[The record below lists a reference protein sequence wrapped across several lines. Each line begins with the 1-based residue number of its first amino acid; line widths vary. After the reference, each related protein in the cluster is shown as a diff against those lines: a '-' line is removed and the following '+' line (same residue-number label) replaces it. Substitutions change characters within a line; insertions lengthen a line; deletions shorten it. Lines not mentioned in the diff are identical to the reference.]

1 VTETENPAEN
11 PVPNPPPKRSNA
23 SIFAAL
29 GAVVV
34 AVLAKS
40 KGLLLA
46 LKGLSAGKLLL
57 TFGSMLAMVAFE
69 AQRSG
74 WQFALGFVVMILIH
88 ELGHGYAIKREGLS
102 AGYPIFI
109 PFFGAMIALR
119 GQPRNSLVEARIA
132 IAGPMAGTVAAL
144 GATTLF
150 LMTDTRMYLAIAYSG
165 FFLNLFNLVP
175 MSPLDGGRVAQM
187 FSRRL
192 WILGL
197 ILMAGLFVLY
207 PSPQLAIIGVFALIH
222 SLSRRAAAAGPDEIQ
237 VTSKDRTSMAANYFG
252 LAAFLTVGMLLAK
265 QLLKTE

>member
-1 VTETENPAEN
+1 VSEPETPAA
-11 PVPNPPPKRSNA
+11 NPPPKHGNGSL
-23 SIFAAL
+23 FAAF

-34 AVLAKS
+34 AILAKS

-57 TFGSMLAMVAFE
+57 TAGSMLAMVALE

-74 WQFALGFVVMILIH
+74 WLFGLGFVLMILIH

-109 PFFGAMIALR
+109 PFIGAMIALR

-132 IAGPMAGTVAAL
+132 IAGPMAGTLAAL

-150 LMTDTRMYLAIAYSG
+150 LTTDARMYLAVAYSG

-175 MSPLDGGRVAQM
+175 MSPLDGGRVARM
-187 FSRRL
+187 FSRRM

-197 ILMAGLFVLY
+197 LVLAGLFVLH
-207 PSPQLAIIGVFALIH
+207 PSPQLGIIGIFALIH
-222 SLSRRAAAAGPDEIQ
+222 SLSRRSAPAGPDEGQ
-237 VTSKDRTSMAANYFG
+237 VTPNDRTRMAVSYFG
-252 LAAFLTVGMLLAK
+252 LAAFLTVGMLLAGR
-265 QLLKTE
+265 LLGRG

>member
-1 VTETENPAEN
+1 MTDPERPAA
-11 PVPNPPPKRSNA
+11 NPPPKRGNG

-29 GAVVV
+29 TAVVV

-40 KGLLLA
+40 KGILLA

-74 WQFALGFVVMILIH
+74 WLFALGFVVMILIH

-132 IAGPMAGTVAAL
+132 IAGPMAGTLAAL
-144 GATTLF
+144 AATTLF
-150 LMTDTRMYLAIAYSG
+150 LLTDNRMYLAVAYSG
-165 FFLNLFNLVP
+165 YFLNLFNLVP

-187 FSRRL
+187 FSRRI

-197 ILMAGLFVLY
+197 ILMAGLFILH
-207 PSPQLAIIGVFALIH
+207 PSPQLATIGVFALIH
-222 SLSRRAAAAGPDEIQ
+222 SLSRRSAGQGPDEIQ
-237 VTSKDRTSMAANYFG
+237 VTQKDRKSMAWNYFG
-252 LAAFLTVGMLLAK
+252 LAAFLTVAMLLAGR
-265 QLLKTE
+265 LLGRE

>member
-1 VTETENPAEN
+1 MNGQEEPA
-11 PVPNPPPKRSNA
+11 PPPKRGRA
-23 SIFAAL
+23 SLFVGL
-29 GAVVV
+29 GAVAV

-74 WQFALGFVVMILIH
+74 WLFGLGLVVMILIH

-132 IAGPMAGTVAAL
+132 IAGPMAGTLAAL

-150 LMTDTRMYLAIAYSG
+150 LMTDTRMYLAIAYFG

-175 MSPLDGGRVAQM
+175 MSPLDGGRVAQI
-187 FSRRL
+187 FSRRM
-192 WILGL
+192 WIVGL
-197 ILMAGLFVLY
+197 LLLVGLFALN

-222 SLSRRAAAAGPDEIQ
+222 SFSRRSTPAGPDEAQ
-237 VTSKDRTSMAANYFG
+237 VTQRDRVRMAVNYFG
-252 LAAFLTVGMLLAK
+252 LAAFLTLGMLLAG
-265 QLLKTE
+265 QLLGKG

>member
-1 VTETENPAEN
+1 MTEAENPA
-11 PVPNPPPKRSNA
+11 PNPQPKRGSG
-23 SIFAAL
+23 SVIAAL
-29 GAVVV
+29 AAVGL

-40 KGLLLA
+40 KAILLA

-74 WQFALGFVVMILIH
+74 WLFALGFVIMILIH

-109 PFFGAMIALR
+109 PFIGAMIALR

-132 IAGPMAGTVAAL
+132 IAGPMAGTLAAL

-150 LMTDTRMYLAIAYSG
+150 LWTDTRMYLAIAYGG

-175 MSPLDGGRVAQM
+175 ISPLDGGRVAQM
-187 FSRRL
+187 FSRRM

-197 ILMAGLFVLY
+197 IVMAGLFVLY
-207 PSPQLAIIGVFALIH
+207 PSPQLGIIGVIALIH
-222 SLSRRAAAAGPDEIQ
+222 SLSRRGASAGPDEFQ
-237 VTSKDRTSMAANYFG
+237 VTQKDRVSMAANYFG

-265 QLLKTE
+265 QLLGKE

>member
-1 VTETENPAEN
+1 MNGEEEPA
-11 PVPNPPPKRSNA
+11 PAPKRGRA
-23 SIFAAL
+23 SLLVGL
-29 GAVVV
+29 GAIGV

-74 WQFALGFVVMILIH
+74 WLFGLGFVVMILIH

-132 IAGPMAGTVAAL
+132 IAGPMAGTLAAL

-175 MSPLDGGRVAQM
+175 MSPLDGGKMAQI
-187 FSRRL
+187 FSRRM
-192 WILGL
+192 WIVGL
-197 ILMAGLFVLY
+197 LLLAGLFVLH
-207 PSPQLAIIGVFALIH
+207 PNPQLAIIGVFALVH
-222 SLSRRAAAAGPDEIQ
+222 SLSRRSAPAGPDEVQ
-237 VTSKDRTSMAANYFG
+237 VTPRDRARMAVNYFG
-252 LAAFLTVGMLLAK
+252 LAAFLTLGMLLAG
-265 QLLKTE
+265 QLLGKG

>member
-1 VTETENPAEN
+1 VTNQES
-11 PVPNPPPKRSNA
+11 PPSNSAPKRGNS
-23 SIFAAL
+23 SVFAGLAAVGVAL
-29 GAVVV
+29 
-34 AVLAKS
+34 LAKS

-57 TFGSMLAMVAFE
+57 TVGSMLAMVLFE

-74 WQFALGFVVMILIH
+74 WLFGFGFVVMILVH

-109 PFFGAMIALR
+109 PFIGAMIALR

-132 IAGPMAGTVAAL
+132 IAGPMAGTMAAL

-150 LMTDTRMYLAIAYSG
+150 LMTDTRMYLAVAYSG

-197 ILMAGLFVLY
+197 IVLAGLFVIH
-207 PSPQLAIIGVFALIH
+207 PSPQLGIIGVFALIH
-222 SLSRRAAAAGPDEIQ
+222 SLSRRAAPPGPDEIQ
-237 VTSKDRTSMAANYFG
+237 VTTNDRSRMAVNYFG
-252 LAAFLTVGMLLAK
+252 LAAFLTVGMLLAG
-265 QLLKTE
+265 QLLGAK

>member
-1 VTETENPAEN
+1 MTDPETPS
-11 PVPNPPPKRSNA
+11 VNPPPKRGNGSL
-23 SIFAAL
+23 FAAF

-34 AVLAKS
+34 AILAKS

-57 TFGSMLAMVAFE
+57 TVGSMLAMVAFE

-74 WQFALGFVVMILIH
+74 WLFGLGFVAMILIH

-109 PFFGAMIALR
+109 PFIGAMIALR

-132 IAGPMAGTVAAL
+132 IAGPMAGTLAAL

-150 LMTDTRMYLAIAYSG
+150 LTTDGRMYLAVAYAG

-175 MSPLDGGRVAQM
+175 MSPLDGGRVARM
-187 FSRRL
+187 FSRRM

-197 ILMAGLFVLY
+197 LLLAGLFALH
-207 PSPQLAIIGVFALIH
+207 PSPQLGIIGVFALIH
-222 SLSRRAAAAGPDEIQ
+222 SLSRRAAPAGPDESQ
-237 VTSKDRTSMAANYFG
+237 VTPRDRARMAMSYFG
-252 LAAFLTVGMLLAK
+252 LAAFLTMGMLFAGK
-265 QLLKTE
+265 LLGQG

>member
-1 VTETENPAEN
+1 MTEPENPAAN
-11 PVPNPPPKRSNA
+11 PGTSSPPKRGNG
-23 SIFAAL
+23 SILAAL
-29 GAVVV
+29 AAVGV

-40 KGLLLA
+40 KAILLA

-74 WQFALGFVVMILIH
+74 WLFALGFVIMILIH

-132 IAGPMAGTVAAL
+132 IAGPVAGTLAAL

-150 LMTDTRMYLAIAYSG
+150 LVTDTRMYLAVAYTG

-197 ILMAGLFVLY
+197 ILMVGLFLLY

-222 SLSRRAAAAGPDEIQ
+222 SLSRRSAPQGPDEIQ
-237 VTSKDRTSMAANYFG
+237 VTQRDRVGMAANYFG
-252 LAAFLTVGMLLAK
+252 LAAFLTLGMLLAK
-265 QLLKTE
+265 QLLGKG

>member
-1 VTETENPAEN
+1 MTDPERPTAS
-11 PVPNPPPKRSNA
+11 PPPKRRNGSL
-23 SIFAAL
+23 FAAL

-40 KGLLLA
+40 KGILLA

-57 TFGSMLAMVAFE
+57 TVGSMLAMVAFE

-74 WQFALGFVVMILIH
+74 LQFALGFVAVILIH

-109 PFFGAMIALR
+109 PFIGAMIALR

-132 IAGPMAGTVAAL
+132 IAGPMAGTMAAL
-144 GATTLF
+144 GATALF
-150 LMTDTRMYLAIAYSG
+150 LVTDIRMYLAVAYSG

-187 FSRRL
+187 FSRRM

-197 ILMAGLFVLY
+197 ALMAGLFVLH

-222 SLSRRAAAAGPDEIQ
+222 SLSRRSAALGPDEIQ
-237 VTSKDRTSMAANYFG
+237 VTPKDRATMAWNYFG
-252 LAAFLTVGMLLAK
+252 LAAFLTVGMLLAGR
-265 QLLKTE
+265 LLGNG

>member
-1 VTETENPAEN
+1 VDNPT
-11 PVPNPPPKRSNA
+11 PNPPPKRGNA
-23 SIFAAL
+23 SIFAAI

-74 WQFALGFVVMILIH
+74 FLFALGFVIMILIH

-109 PFFGAMIALR
+109 PFFGAIIALR

-132 IAGPMAGTVAAL
+132 IAGPMAGTLAAL

-150 LMTDTRMYLAIAYSG
+150 LLTDTRMYLAVAYSG
-165 FFLNLFNLVP
+165 YFLNLFNLVP

-187 FSRRL
+187 FSRRM

-197 ILMAGLFVLY
+197 ILMAGLFVMY
-207 PSPQLAIIGVFALIH
+207 PSPQLAIIGVFALFH
-222 SLSRRAAAAGPDEIQ
+222 SLSRRSAAQGPDEIQ
-237 VTSKDRTSMAANYFG
+237 VTPKDRVHMAVNYFG
-252 LAAFLTVGMLLAK
+252 LAAFLTMGMLLAG
-265 QLLKTE
+265 QLLGKE

>member
-1 VTETENPAEN
+1 VTNPEDPAAS
-11 PVPNPPPKRSNA
+11 PPPKRDNGSL
-23 SIFAAL
+23 IAAL

-46 LKGLSAGKLLL
+46 LKGMSGGKLLL
-57 TFGSMLAMVAFE
+57 TFGSMFAMVAFE

-74 WQFALGFVVMILIH
+74 WLFGLGFVVMILIH

-109 PFFGAMIALR
+109 PFFGAMITLR
-119 GQPRNSLVEARIA
+119 GQPRNTLVEARIA
-132 IAGPMAGTVAAL
+132 IAGPVAGTLAAL

-150 LMTDTRMYLAIAYSG
+150 LATDTRVYLAVAYSG

-187 FSRRL
+187 FSRRM

-197 ILMAGLFVLY
+197 IVLAGLFVLH
-207 PSPQLAIIGVFALIH
+207 PSPQLGIIGVFALIH
-222 SLSRRAAAAGPDEIQ
+222 SLSRRAAAAGPDESQ
-237 VTSKDRTSMAANYFG
+237 VTPKDRARMAVSYFG
-252 LAAFLTVGMLLAK
+252 LAAFLTVGMLLAGK
-265 QLLKTE
+265 LLGKG